1 MKNISL
7 KTIILSILSLFAI
20 HCNAE
25 QYELVTSTEQ
35 LVDGGKYIIVY
46 TSSGNNTNVME
57 KQITSNKCG
66 MRYVNTLV
74 DNTITLTSDDENVAA
89 IITLQKNNDTWA
101 LYEESE
107 NKYYAHVSSQNQIKK
122 QEGAAYYSISFTGNN
137 VNITSNNYK
146 LKCTESGFCFTTS
159 TSSSYYTPQLYKQK
173 SATPPAQ
180 TYQRDVTP
188 NKLSTICLENGV
200 DDTSISG
207 AKFYSIIGVK
217 GTEGNR
223 TIYFGEVTGALTA
236 GQPYLFIPSRTTL
249 SLTKNATP
257 APSAGSHNG
266 LIGTFTEISDDA
278 ILKGKYIAN
287 NNTIRKCGTGCTVGA
302 NRAYIDMTQVADLDA
317 VPSNE
322 AEAKGILEFGIQ
334 EDDVT
339 GIISLGN
346 LIDKTPN
353 TKVFNTS
360 GQQISNNTH
369 GIVIIN
375 GKKHVR

>member
-1 MKNISL
+1 MKTISL

-35 LVDGGKYIIVY
+35 LVDGGKYIIAY
-46 TSSGNNTNVME
+46 TSNTNYTWTMSDIISGDAICQLTALEQATTDPLTLEGE
-57 KQITSNKCG
+57 KKNQT
-66 MRYVNTLV
+66 
-74 DNTITLTSDDENVAA
+74 A
-89 IITLQKNNDTWA
+89 IITLQESNGTWA
-101 LYEESE
+101 LYEEKST
-107 NKYYAHVSSQNQIKK
+107 KYFAPTSQNNQITK
-122 QEGAAYYSISFTGNN
+122 QNDASYFTISFSGND
-137 VNITSNNYK
+137 VTIKSSK
-146 LKCTESGFCFTTS
+146 KILKATDFGFCFTTN
-159 TSSSYYTPQLYKQK
+159 TTSSYYTPQLYKQK

-200 DDTSISG
+200 DDTSTSG

-217 GTEGNR
+217 GSEGNR

-249 SLTKNATP
+249 SLTKNAT
-257 APSAGSHNG
+257 ATAVAGSHNG
-266 LIGTFTEISDDA
+266 LTGTFTEITGDP
-278 ILKGKYIAN
+278 LVGKYIAN

-302 NRAYIDMTQVADLDA
+302 NRAYINMEGVPNLDA
-317 VPSNE
+317 EPSNE

-339 GIISLGN
+339 GIISLDN
-346 LIDKTPN
+346 LIDKTTN

-375 GKKHVR
+375 GKKHLR

>member
-25 QYELVTSTEQ
+25 QYELVTNEGQ
-35 LVDGGKYIIVY
+35 LVAGDKYVIACFNELGAIKVMKEY
-46 TSSGNNTNVME
+46 ISGDNCSVIDNSTYINNELTSSGYAILSLGGQTGEWNFSVGEHYYTATN
-57 KQITSNKCG
+57 KTGRFKLTTGTALTDYCKFTISFNGNK
-66 MRYVNTLV
+66 
-74 DNTITLTSDDENVAA
+74 A
-89 IITLQKNNDTWA
+89 IIKCPSQ
-101 LYEESE
+101 
-107 NKYYAHVSSQNQIKK
+107 SSSNSLLFNETNFAFRADNAADCFQISLLRQIK
-122 QEGAAYYSISFTGNN
+122 S
-137 VNITSNNYK
+137 
-146 LKCTESGFCFTTS
+146 
-159 TSSSYYTPQLYKQK
+159 
-173 SATPPAQ
+173 
-180 TYQRDVTP
+180 YQRTVTP

-200 DDTSISG
+200 DDTSTSG

-249 SLTKNATP
+249 SLTKNAT
-257 APSAGSHNG
+257 ATAVAGSHNG
-266 LIGTFTEISDDA
+266 LTGTFTEITGDP
-278 ILKGKYIAN
+278 LVGKYIAN

-302 NRAYIDMTQVADLDA
+302 NRAYIDMKSVPNLDA

-339 GIISLGN
+339 GIISLDN
-346 LIDKTPN
+346 LINKSRN

-360 GQQISNNTH
+360 GQQISNSTH

-375 GKKHVR
+375 GKKHLR

>member
-25 QYELVTSTEQ
+25 QYELVTNEGQ

-46 TSSGNNTNVME
+46 TSKTGYLFFME
-57 KQITSNKCG
+57 DYISNNKCQLLSLG
-66 MRYVNTLV
+66 KISPTP
-74 DNTITLTSDDENVAA
+74 ISLTPTNESYAA
-89 IITLQKNNDTWA
+89 IITLQKNNATWA
-101 LYEESE
+101 LYESRT
-107 NKYYAHVSSQNQIKK
+107 NQYYA
-122 QEGAAYYSISFTGNN
+122 
-137 VNITSNNYK
+137 
-146 LKCTESGFCFTTS
+146 S
-159 TSSSYYTPQLYKQK
+159 TSSDRDITKQSEACYCSISLSDNNVLIASSGKTLKATDDGFFFTNSSAANIYTPQLYKQQ

-188 NKLSTICLENGV
+188 NKLSTICLANGV
-200 DDTSISG
+200 DDTSTSG

-249 SLTKNATP
+249 SLTKNAT
-257 APSAGSHNG
+257 ATAVAGSHNG
-266 LIGTFTEISDDA
+266 LIGTFTDISDDV
-278 ILKGKYIAN
+278 ILQGKYIAN

-302 NRAYIDMTQVADLDA
+302 NRAYIDMQSVPNLDA

-334 EDDVT
+334 EDDAT
-339 GIISLGN
+339 GIISLDN
-346 LIDKTPN
+346 LIDKTSN

-360 GQQISNNTH
+360 GQQISNSTH

-375 GKKHVR
+375 GKKHLR

>member
-25 QYELVTSTEQ
+25 QYELVTSKDQ
-35 LVDGGKYIIVY
+35 LVDGGKYIIAY
-46 TSSGNNTNVME
+46 TSNTNYTWTMSDIISGDAICQLTALEQATTDPLTLEGE
-57 KQITSNKCG
+57 KKNQT
-66 MRYVNTLV
+66 
-74 DNTITLTSDDENVAA
+74 A
-89 IITLQKNNDTWA
+89 IITLQESNGTWA
-101 LYEESE
+101 LYEEKST
-107 NKYYAHVSSQNQIKK
+107 KYFAPTSQNNQITK
-122 QEGAAYYSISFTGNN
+122 QNDASYFTISFSGND
-137 VNITSNNYK
+137 VTIKSSK
-146 LKCTESGFCFTTS
+146 KILKATDSGFCFTT
-159 TSSSYYTPQLYKQK
+159 SSYYTPQLYKQK

-200 DDTSISG
+200 DDTSTSG

-217 GTEGNR
+217 GSEGNR

-249 SLTKNATP
+249 SLTKNATEAAEP
-257 APSAGSHNG
+257 GSNNG
-266 LIGTFTEISDDA
+266 LIGTFTDISDDA
-278 ILKGKYIAN
+278 ILEGKYIAN

-302 NRAYIDMTQVADLDA
+302 NRAYIDMESVPDLDA
-317 VPSNE
+317 VPSND

-339 GIISLGN
+339 GIISLDN
-346 LIDKTPN
+346 LIDKTSN

-360 GQQISNNTH
+360 GQRISNNTH